1 MKTTRHKL
9 LFAALVV
16 VGLLFVWWL
25 VSEKPDVL
33 PNNTAT
39 RPVPPPQKESPTP
52 VVVSQATPS
61 TKPPPSASFE
71 TRQQAFIA
79 AFRTPISF
87 YGKVIDQHGEPVPG
101 AHVSLSANDKP
112 TGQPNSEYTRIA
124 DADGRFSI
132 EGIAGLTLAVA
143 VSKQGYKGIPQNDS
157 RIITS
162 SGVFEYGLESIRGPH
177 HPTPNAPSI
186 FTLHKVG
193 VVEPLVKLGEKNF
206 RMARDGTPLT
216 IAVDEQGAHQ
226 VVLRCWNQE
235 LQRPAGQRQYDWKLE
250 VSVPNGGLL
259 ARKDAFAFEAPQEG
273 YAPSDTIEMPA
284 SLGNQWR
291 SFAERSYFIRF
302 GDGTF
307 ARTKLEMHPGGD
319 HFVAWESF
327 FNPKAGSPN
336 LESPAADQS
345 TAR

>member
-1 MKTTRHKL
+1 MRKRILIATL
-9 LFAALVV
+9 IV
-16 VGLLFVWWL
+16 VGLLVVWWL
-25 VSEKPDVL
+25 LSQKPAILPSSAAATPDPQTLKQTSAPAAVSKGPPL
-33 PNNTAT
+33 P
-39 RPVPPPQKESPTP
+39 RPASRAP
-52 VVVSQATPS
+52 SQA
-61 TKPPPSASFE
+61 ASYE
-71 TRQQAFIA
+71 A
-79 AFRTPISF
+79 AFRTPIKF
-87 YGKVIDQHGEPVPG
+87 YGKVIDQHGDPIPAADVRM
-101 AHVSLSANDKP
+101 AAVDKP
-112 TGQPNSEYTRIA
+112 WKRPSVYARKT
-124 DADGRFSI
+124 DGNGLFSI
-132 EGIAGLTLAVA
+132 EGIVGLDLSVE
-143 VSKQGYKGIPQNDS
+143 VSRPGY
-157 RIITS
+157 RIVPRSEGKPS
-162 SGVFEYGLESIRGPH
+162 STGLFEYSVSEVSVRGPH
-177 HPTPNAPSI
+177 WPDKDAPTI
-186 FTLHKVG
+186 FILHKIG

-216 IAVDEQGAHQ
+216 ITVDEQGAHQ